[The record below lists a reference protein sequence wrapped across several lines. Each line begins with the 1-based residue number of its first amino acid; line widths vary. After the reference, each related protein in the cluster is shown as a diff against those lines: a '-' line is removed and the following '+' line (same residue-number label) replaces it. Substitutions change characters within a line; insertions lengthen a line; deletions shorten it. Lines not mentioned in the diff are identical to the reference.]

1 MISIVIASKNRFCFI
16 QNLIQDLYLQI
27 IQDLEIIIVDQSDKP
42 YKFTDLKRI
51 IHILDDQ
58 RGPCHARN
66 LGLEKCTGEIIVF
79 LDDDIRI
86 ANDFLK
92 LICTPIINHQTK
104 VVVGAMQNP
113 EGQYSNTFYP
123 YWIQDRWN
131 WLLSITASP
140 GDSGMHQTLSFTTCC
155 AAIHRS
161 VYENVGGFDEFFDP
175 DGAGE
180 DREYGL
186 RIFHAGFSI
195 LYEGKAAVRHL
206 GAPSGGRRGAATGFK
221 YQNILESNSVYIVAK
236 YFGWQVF
243 DEFCASWLRSII
255 KRGRGLNP
263 RKWIR
268 SFLWW
273 LEAKK
278 HIENVRSLKQEMAE

>member
-1 MISIVIASKNRFCFI
+1 MISLLIASRNRYQFI
-16 QNLIQDLYLQI
+16 IDLLTDIKEQRI
-27 IQDLEIIIVDQSDKP
+27 NANQIIIVDQSDTA
-42 YKFTDLKRI
+42 YDLRQFPNIVHI
-51 IHILDDQ
+51 IDDQ

-66 LGLEKCTGEIIVF
+66 LGLEKCTGDIIVF

-206 GAPSGGRRGAATGFK
+206 GAPSGGRRGTPTGFK
-221 YQNILESNSVYIVAK
+221 YQNILDANSVYIVAK
-236 YFGWQVF
+236 YFSWQVF
-243 DEFCASWLRSII
+243 DEFCSSWLRSII
-255 KRGRGLNP
+255 RRGRGINP
-263 RKWIR
+263 RKWFR
-268 SFLWW
+268 AYLWR
-273 LEAKK
+273 LEARKYIK
-278 HIENVRSLKQEMAE
+278 NIRKLKQEMAE